1 MGKTV
6 FITGGAKRIG
16 RAMAI
21 YMASQGWNVAIH
33 YNKSQKEACELVD
46 FLHSEY
52 KCCKYMLFRADLDNI
67 YSLNRLF
74 DSLVEEM
81 GVPDLVINNASVF
94 PQSQIAESSIDLLDK
109 IMRINF
115 YAPFIFTQR
124 YASYTNSGH
133 IVNILDTKITSNN
146 NSHAAY
152 LLSKKV
158 LWELTKMSALE
169 YAPNIRV
176 NAIAPGLI
184 LPPVGKDDQY
194 LSHQAKKVPMEMVAG
209 LDSVINALD
218 YMVKNK
224 NLTGQILFCDSGE
237 SINVR

>member
-1 MGKTV
+1 MGRTV

-16 RAMAI
+16 REMAI
-21 YMASQGWNVAIH
+21 HMASQGWNVAIH
-33 YNKSQKEACELVD
+33 YNKSQKEACELID

-52 KCCKYMLFRADLDNI
+52 KCCKYMLFRADLDKI
-67 YSLNRLF
+67 YSLNNLF

-81 GVPDLVINNASVF
+81 GVPEMIINNASIY
-94 PQSQIAESSIDLLDK
+94 PESKISECSIDLLDK

-115 YAPFIFTQR
+115 YAPFVFTR
-124 YASYTNSGH
+124 KYASYMKAGH
-133 IVNILDTKITSNN
+133 IVNFLDTKITTNA

-158 LWELTKMSALE
+158 LGEFTKMSALE

-184 LPPVGKDDQY
+184 LPPKDKDDDY
-194 LSHQAKKVPMEMVAG
+194 LKRQAGKVPMEMVAG
-209 LDSVINALD
+209 MDSVINALD
-218 YMVKNK
+218 YIINNK
-224 NLTGQILFCDSGE
+224 NLTGQVLYCDSGE
-237 SINVR
+237 SINVS